1 MAKEISQK
9 ERVKQIAAKRDQKA
23 KDHLSQY
30 APLWLSDEKPI
41 PEEDA
46 VQFTVV
52 FLHPLYGW
60 VSRRYRYDAFA
71 DVLYQKGQNRI
82 DEADA
87 LDIQSNEPFVSAPVI
102 NTTNSYGG

>member
-1 MAKEISQK
+1 MVKEISQQK
-9 ERVKQIAAKRDQKA
+9 RVKQIAAMRDKKA
-23 KDHLSQY
+23 RNHLAQY
-30 APLWLSDEKPI
+30 APLWLTDEKPI

-52 FLHPLYGW
+52 FLHPQYKW

-87 LDIQSNEPFVSAPVI
+87 LDLQSNEPFVNAPVI

>member
-1 MAKEISQK
+1 MAKELSQQ
-9 ERVKQIAAKRDQKA
+9 ERIKQIAALRDQKA
-23 KDHLSQY
+23 QDHLAQY
-30 APLWLSDEKPI
+30 APLWLTDEKPI

-46 VQFTVV
+46 VQFTVI
-52 FLHPLYGW
+52 FLHPSYGW

-82 DEADA
+82 DETVAIE
-87 LDIQSNEPFVSAPVI
+87 IQSNTPFVSAPVI